1 MVKGFSRGKFATVD
15 FYFGKLYQGDLRLH
29 VNLCTT
35 VTLISVFT
43 QSFFRNDLKDYQ
55 SERDL
60 RAQKAAV
67 YIQMD
72 KNITQMVQVEF
83 LKFENQGNKCGVNP
97 NANLPCKKSTN
108 LCSNYLVCKQ
118 IISNVSL
125 NTSLK

>member
-1 MVKGFSRGKFATVD
+1 MVKGFSRGKFATVH

-43 QSFFRNDLKDYQ
+43 QSFFRDDLKDYQ

-72 KNITQMVQVEF
+72 KNITQMVQ
-83 LKFENQGNKCGVNP
+83 N
-97 NANLPCKKSTN
+97 
-108 LCSNYLVCKQ
+108 
-118 IISNVSL
+118 
-125 NTSLK
+125 